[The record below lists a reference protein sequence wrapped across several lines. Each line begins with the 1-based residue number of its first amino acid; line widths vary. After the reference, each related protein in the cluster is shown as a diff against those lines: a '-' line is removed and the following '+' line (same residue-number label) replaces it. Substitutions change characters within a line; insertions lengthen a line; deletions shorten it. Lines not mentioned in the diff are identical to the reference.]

1 MISRSIWSYLFTF
14 YSLVKSENYGWH
26 AFRGGTFSQRMV
38 NCKFIPWQCFSL
50 QIYPAAN
57 ASIIFHCIC
66 RRTTSSLNKEALHFS
81 SLSESSELKLPDA
94 SLLFDSPTM
103 PGHLGHNTDHSS
115 RVAAAMAE
123 NATRKRDINVS
134 VSTYPHSKIPKG
146 NLPHMKNVPE
156 TGGGLLLPP
165 QLSGRSVIC
174 WNFEFCCMLCINFV
188 YLCKSY
194 RASLSV
200 LLFVLIMFCQILLKL
215 NFHFSYWVVCV

>member
-1 MISRSIWSYLFTF
+1 M
-14 YSLVKSENYGWH
+14 SLVDYD
-26 AFRGGTFSQRMV
+26 
-38 NCKFIPWQCFSL
+38 
-50 QIYPAAN
+50 
-57 ASIIFHCIC
+57 ASSDEEEGLHQQPQGDKQLTKAEEPPTLLDPSPT
-66 RRTTSSLNKEALHFS
+66 RNDNPHLPHPQPPNQRTTSSLNKEALHFS

-165 QLSGRSVIC
+165 QLSGRSNIVTEDIS
-174 WNFEFCCMLCINFV
+174 
-188 YLCKSY
+188 K
-194 RASLSV
+194 
-200 LLFVLIMFCQILLKL
+200 LFRKKT
-215 NFHFSYWVVCV
+215 SS